1 MVRSRFDAQLEQLNV
16 ELIKMGALCEEA
28 ITASVS
34 ALMKYDRTV
43 VQMVF
48 EKDNEIDHIE
58 RDIETFCMRL
68 LLQQQPVARDLR
80 QISAALKMITDMER
94 IGDQAQDIAEIVTF
108 LEGRTAEH
116 DDILCQMA
124 RATISMVTESVD
136 AFVKHDT
143 IKAEAVLAADDTVDA
158 YFRQVK
164 QALISRIA
172 ADPGDGKAMVRARRA
187 FLSAGHYA
195 PLMAT
200 LAALCAALPHDHIVD
215 AGCGEGSY
223 DKYLYDALGGP
234 QIAAFDLS
242 KEAVRLAS
250 KLVPDAAFCVGGSF
264 CAPVRDGWADLLLNI
279 FSPMAEAE
287 FARMLRP
294 GGHLVYAVP
303 TARHLF
309 GLKEIL
315 YDCPY
320 ENEVRQTEYDGF
332 AFVKAVESTAVI
344 TLEGQSVQDLFA
356 MTPYYWNTPADGAAR
371 LAECERL
378 TTEIGFRFLVYQKV

>member
-1 MVRSRFDAQLEQLNV
+1 MLCKDAEAKKLAIGLMSGTSADGIDAVLVEISGCSTNTHVRQMAFVTLPFTDAVRSRILQVAAGNFGGSEELCLMNFLLGKLSADACLAVCAQAGVDPRNV
-16 ELIKMGALCEEA
+16 
-28 ITASVS
+28 
-34 ALMKYDRTV
+34 
-43 VQMVF
+43 
-48 EKDNEIDHIE
+48 
-58 RDIETFCMRL
+58 
-68 LLQQQPVARDLR
+68 
-80 QISAALKMITDMER
+80 
-94 IGDQAQDIAEIVTF
+94 
-108 LEGRTAEH
+108 
-116 DDILCQMA
+116 
-124 RATISMVTESVD
+124 
-136 AFVKHDT
+136 AFVGSHGQTVFHAPVEQDYLGYKVRGT
-143 IKAEAVLAADDTVDA
+143 LQIGEA
-158 YFRQVK
+158 
-164 QALISRIA
+164 S
-172 ADPGDGKAMVRARRA
+172 M
-187 FLSAGHYA
+187 
-195 PLMAT
+195 
-200 LAALCAALPHDHIVD
+200 IV
-215 AGCGEGSY
+215 E
-223 DKYLYDALGGP
+223 ALGCP

-320 ENEVRQTEYDGF
+320 ENEIRRTEYDGF

-371 LAECERL
+371 LAERERL